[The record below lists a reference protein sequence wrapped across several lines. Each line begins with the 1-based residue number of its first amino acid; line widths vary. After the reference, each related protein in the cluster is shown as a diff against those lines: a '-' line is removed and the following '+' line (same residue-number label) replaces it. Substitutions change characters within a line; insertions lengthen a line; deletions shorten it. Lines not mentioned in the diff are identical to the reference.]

1 MNLKFVILTIASA
14 LLSLVANGAPTP
26 IKNLHL
32 YAEVF
37 PKGAGVVY
45 LAPKAKDNA
54 YIKEQSGT
62 FGSTAMLKYT
72 TRENGG
78 ADDPNAQG
86 GDCQQGV
93 AMYEALVYAK
103 ANDGYEFIGL
113 APDAWD
119 GKYKTTDLYA
129 VHTGDDG
136 NSFRFSFN
144 YDGIEDGLA
153 INANNP
159 RHDADGDDDSGKDVV
174 GDAGKGQPYVFAN
187 KPWSNTP
194 DTYIYAIFRKKGDV
208 TPAIDFS
215 GEVELDAFKPAPA
228 NDDDRISLD
237 SYDGQHWQLF
247 PATTENMVVSRDADY
262 VPEDYVE
269 GIVPGTVFAAY
280 VAAGKEKDPNYSDNI
295 YKVDETKYNRTFWYR
310 TVFDKPAL
318 LDGQHLQ
325 LVLEGTHRSSV
336 VYLNGKRL
344 GTIEGH
350 VLKVRHDIT
359 SMLRDKDNVLSILIK
374 PQVDKVLDRNSSFV
388 NYVCP
393 TYIASHSWDWMPYV
407 PGLNCGITNDVY
419 LETAGGITLRDPWV
433 RTESLSA
440 DRSKAVLNFQTS
452 IVNLTSTQKTV
463 QVKATIT
470 PGKSILTRDVTV
482 NAGDSIDVSLGQLTV
497 EAPRLWWP
505 NGYGEQAL
513 YDCRMEVIADGM
525 VIDSEDTRFGIRTYD
540 YKKENSSM
548 VLYCNGEKIYCKGGN
563 WGMSEYMLR
572 CHGKDYYTR
581 VRLHKD
587 MHLDM
592 IRLWTGCVTDEEFY
606 DACDEYGI
614 MVWDD
619 FWLTGPYTGLT
630 GPDDKKCFM
639 SNVKDKIVRLRNHPS
654 IAVWCGDNEG
664 WPYEE
669 LNNSIDNAIK
679 TYDAGD
685 RVYIPNSHNGY
696 FTAEAYNN
704 QDGSGLGLSGSGWWK
719 SFPAENYFKEGIQGG
734 GGDKGDVT
742 DWGFRSELGTGAFCT
757 YESLREFMPINKLWP
772 RNDIWEKHFFSDD
785 QAYGG
790 AAGASSYFNQ
800 VKTSYGESRDA
811 KTFCEKSQLYNIEI
825 MKALFEGWNYNL
837 WNTATGILYWMSQPA
852 YPSLLWQTY
861 DYYYDMTGN
870 YWGAKKACEPIH
882 IQWNCSNN
890 DISIVNTTLEM
901 VKGYRAEV
909 EVYDLNGLK
918 NNDISGGVEDI
929 TAVPNSVVNV
939 YNLNT
944 SGKKKLSTMQGMF
957 LLRLLLL
964 DDEGRLVSENT
975 YWKTTLGSSKDDY
988 RKLNDIPQA
997 DVSSEFN
1004 IVEADGTT
1012 IKATATLKNHSSTP
1026 AFAIRLRLV
1035 DDKNQRILPVIM
1047 DDNYITLLPGESK
1060 TIAMEFDNKN
1070 IAGNTHLLI
1079 KQYNYDEA
1087 EGGVANDI
1095 IEIQSDHAV
1104 DGLVRVYNM
1113 DGTLNRVLGKNEDPR
1128 DVMLAPGIYIVGKNN
1143 GASKSYK
1150 KIIVK

>member
-1 MNLKFVILTIASA
+1 MNLKSIILTISA
-14 LLSLVANGAPTP
+14 ILLSIVANGAPTP

-32 YAEVF
+32 YAEAY
-37 PKGAGVVY
+37 PNGAGVVY

-54 YIKEQSGT
+54 YVKEQSSN

-78 ADDPNAQG
+78 AEDAKAQG
-86 GDCQQGV
+86 GDCQQGIS
-93 AMYEALVYAK
+93 MYEALVYAK
-103 ANDGYEFIGL
+103 ANEGYEFVGL
-113 APDAWD
+113 APDAWN
-119 GKYKTTDLYA
+119 GKYKTTDVYA

-136 NSFRFSFN
+136 NSYKFSFN
-144 YDGIEDGLA
+144 YDGIENGLA
-153 INANNP
+153 INANSS
-159 RHDADGDDDSGKDVV
+159 RHDADGDDDTGKDVV

-187 KPWSNTP
+187 KPWNNTP
-194 DTYIYAIFRKKGDV
+194 DTYIYAIFRKKGDA
-208 TPAIDFS
+208 TPALDNS
-215 GEVELDAFKPAPA
+215 GEQELDAFKPAPA

-247 PATTENMVVSRDADY
+247 PATTENMVVSRNADF
-262 VPEDYVE
+262 VPEDYVA

-295 YKVDETKYNRTFWYR
+295 YKVDETKYNRAFWYR
-310 TVFDKPAL
+310 TMFDKPAL

-336 VYLNGKRL
+336 VYLNGKKL

-359 SMLRDKDNVLSILIK
+359 SMLREKDNVLSILIK
-374 PQVDKVLDRNSSFV
+374 PQVNKVLDRNSSFV

-393 TYIASHSWDWMPYV
+393 TYISSHSWDWMPYV
-407 PGLNCGITNDVY
+407 PGLNCGVTNDVY
-419 LETAGGITLRDPWV
+419 LETIGGITLRDPWV

-440 DRSKAVLNFQTS
+440 DRSKAELNLQTS

-470 PGKSILTRDVTV
+470 PGNYILTRDVTI
-482 NAGDSIDVSLGQLTV
+482 NAGDSIDVTLDKLTIKS
-497 EAPRLWWP
+497 PRLWWP

-513 YDCRMEVIADGM
+513 YDCNMTIIADGM
-525 VIDSEDTRFGIRTYD
+525 VVDSEDTRFGIRTYD
-540 YKKENSSM
+540 YKKENTSM
-548 VLYCNGEKIYCKGGN
+548 VVYCNGEKIYCKGGN

-572 CHGKDYYTR
+572 CHGKDYFTR

-587 MHLDM
+587 MHFDM

-679 TYDAGD
+679 MYDAGD

-696 FTAEAYNN
+696 FTAEAYNKK
-704 QDGSGLGLSGSGWWK
+704 DGSGLGLSGSGWWQ

-742 DWGFRSELGTGAFCT
+742 DWGFRSELGTGGFCT
-757 YESLREFMPINKLWP
+757 YESLKEFMPINKLWP

-790 AAGASSYFNQ
+790 AAGATSYFNH
-800 VKTSYGESRDA
+800 VKTSYGESQDI
-811 KTFCEKSQLYNIEI
+811 KSFCEKSQLYNIEI
-825 MKALFEGWNYNL
+825 IKALFEGWNYNL

-861 DYYYDMTGN
+861 DYYLDMTGN

-890 DISIVNTTLEM
+890 DISIVNTTLED
-901 VKGYRAEV
+901 VKGYRAEIG
-909 EVYDLNGLK
+909 VYDLNGIK
-918 NNDISGGVEDI
+918 NNDISGLVEDI
-929 TAVPNSVVNV
+929 NVASNSVVNV
-939 YNLNT
+939 YNMNT
-944 SGKKKLSTMQGMF
+944 SGKKKLTSIEGMF
-957 LLRLLLL
+957 LIKLTLF
-964 DDEGRLVSENT
+964 DEGGKIASENT
-975 YWKTTLGSSKDDY
+975 YWKTTIGSSKDDY
-988 RKLNDIPQA
+988 KKLNDIPQA
-997 DVSSEFN
+997 NVSSEFS
-1004 IVEADGTT
+1004 IVGTDDTT
-1012 IKATATLKNHSSTP
+1012 IKATATLKNNSSTP

-1035 DDKNQRILPVIM
+1035 DDMNQRILPVIM

-1060 TIAMEFDNKN
+1060 TIAMEFEKEN
-1070 IAGNTHLLI
+1070 ITGNTHLLI
-1079 KQYNYDEA
+1079 KQYNYDEV
-1087 EGGVANDI
+1087 EGDIANDI
-1095 IEIQSDHAV
+1095 MEIQSDNTIG
-1104 DGLVRVYNM
+1104 GLVCVYNM
-1113 DGTLNRVLGKNEDPR
+1113 DGTLCKVLDKNEDVR
-1128 DVMLAPGIYIVGKNN
+1128 DAMLNPGVYIIENNN
-1143 GASKSYK
+1143 GTTHSYK
-1150 KIIVK
+1150 KIMIK